1 MAHPNEDIVRKAHA
15 AFSSGD
21 TEALATLLAPD
32 LLYHVLGRHPLS
44 SDYRGVDQSL
54 QFLGRLAE
62 MTGGTLRV
70 DIHDVLANDE
80 HAVALVHTHA
90 ERAGRTYDAN
100 EALVAHIRSG
110 QVTEFWALSTDQHA
124 FDDLLNA

>member
-54 QFLGRLAE
+54 QFLGPLIAP
-62 MTGGTLRV
+62 MTVFSAGL
-70 DIHDVLANDE
+70 
-80 HAVALVHTHA
+80 LVPFPRMT
-90 ERAGRTYDAN
+90 T
-100 EALVAHIRSG
+100 
-110 QVTEFWALSTDQHA
+110 
-124 FDDLLNA
+124 